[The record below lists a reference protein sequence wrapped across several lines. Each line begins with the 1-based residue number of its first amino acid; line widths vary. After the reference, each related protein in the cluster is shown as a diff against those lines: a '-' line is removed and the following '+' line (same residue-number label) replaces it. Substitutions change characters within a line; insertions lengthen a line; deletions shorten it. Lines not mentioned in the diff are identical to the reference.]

1 MGLIPGSGRSPGGRN
16 GNQIQY
22 SCLSN
27 QMDKGAWRAMVQRLV
42 KSDTIE
48 HALIQAELDVQGNQ
62 AAAEDLTRALILSSG
77 VQKE

>member
-1 MGLIPGSGRSPGGRN
+1 
-16 GNQIQY
+16 
-22 SCLSN
+22 
-27 QMDKGAWRAMVQRLV
+27 MDKGAWRAMVQRLV